1 MIASFKESLI
11 PIDQKRKEQIGIIR
25 MAITNTALKEQIKNW
40 ALSLFLIPW
49 AAYFLINYGKYT
61 LLDHIN
67 LIIHE
72 AGHFFF
78 MFFGSL
84 IHAAGGTLMQ
94 IIFPLFLAFYFLRHG
109 YRPGVQLFIFWLGQ
123 NLINISVYAADANK
137 LKLPI
142 LGNGKH
148 DWLYMLGRFKLLES
162 ADMVGGIFFGLAVLV
177 FIWAILTP
185 LWFDRINPTVSDH
198 LSRQSMAN

>member
-1 MIASFKESLI
+1 MTRANPVS
-11 PIDQKRKEQIGIIR
+11 KEQ
-25 MAITNTALKEQIKNW
+25 LKNW
-40 ALSLFLIPW
+40 ALSLFLFPW
-49 AAYFLINYGKYT
+49 AVYFLINYGKYT

-94 IIFPLFLAFYFLRHG
+94 IIFPLFIAFYFLRHG

-123 NLINISVYAADANK
+123 NLISISVYANDANK
-137 LKLPI
+137 LKLP
-142 LGNGKH
+142 LFGNGKH

-162 ADMVGGIFFGLAVLV
+162 ADLVGDIFFGLAVLV
-177 FIWAILTP
+177 FIGTILTP
-185 LWFDRINPTVSDH
+185 LWFDRIHLTLLDP
-198 LSRQSMAN
+198 LSRQRLSNDML

>member
-1 MIASFKESLI
+1 MIASFKEFLI
-11 PIDQKRKEQIGIIR
+11 PIDQKMNEQIGIIS
-25 MAITNTALKEQIKNW
+25 MAIINTALKEQIKNW
-40 ALSLFLIPW
+40 ALSLFLFPW
-49 AAYFLINYGKYT
+49 AVYFLANYGKYT
-61 LLDHIN
+61 LLDQIN

-84 IHAAGGTLMQ
+84 IHAAGGTIMQ

-123 NLINISVYAADANK
+123 NLISISVYAADANK
-137 LKLPI
+137 LKLRL

-162 ADMVGGIFFGLAVLV
+162 ADLAGDIFLYLAVLV
-177 FIWAILTP
+177 FILALMTP
-185 LWFDRINPTVSDH
+185 LWFDRIVPSASSFPSQRSISN
-198 LSRQSMAN
+198 